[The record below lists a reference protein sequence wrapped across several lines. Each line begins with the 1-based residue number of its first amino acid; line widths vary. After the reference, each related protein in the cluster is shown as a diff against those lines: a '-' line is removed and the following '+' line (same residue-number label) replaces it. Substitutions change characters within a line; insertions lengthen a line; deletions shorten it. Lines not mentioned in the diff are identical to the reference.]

1 MAACRGRSSSSLN
14 VVRSVIAFALVA
26 VLLVLGLIHVYWSLA
41 GSGASKAAVPEVEG
55 RPAFR
60 PSRSATFA
68 VALAL
73 FAAAALVGSAGRV
86 APAWLNLPYA
96 RMLTEVLGLTFLV
109 RAVGD
114 FRLVGFFKRVRGSTF
129 ARLDTLVYA
138 PLCLILGIASII
150 VGAFDV

>member
-1 MAACRGRSSSSLN
+1 MRN
-14 VVRSVIAFALVA
+14 FIAVTLVA
-26 VLLVLGLIHVYWSLA
+26 VFSVLALIHVYWSLA
-41 GSGASKAAVPEVEG
+41 GSGASKAAVPQVEG

-60 PSRSATFA
+60 PSRLATLG

-73 FAAAALVGSAGRV
+73 FAAAALVASAGRV
-86 APAWLNLPYA
+86 ATAWLDLPYA
-96 RMLTEVLGLTFLV
+96 RLLTVLLGLTFLA

-138 PLCLILGIASII
+138 PLCLIVGIASLF